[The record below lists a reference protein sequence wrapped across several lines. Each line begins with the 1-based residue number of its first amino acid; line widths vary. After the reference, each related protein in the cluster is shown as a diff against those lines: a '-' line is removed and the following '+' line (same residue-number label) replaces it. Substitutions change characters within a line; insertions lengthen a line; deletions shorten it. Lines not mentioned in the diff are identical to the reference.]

1 MIYTVSQGLNTNRDK
16 LRGYLFR
23 GLPIAAAVLI
33 AAAGILIPRAA
44 DQSRQINERP
54 LAIYTATS
62 SDFGAASNP
71 QGNGTDTQSS
81 DTKESSTASTS
92 TLGSNNQASSPQ
104 PSGSSG
110 DSAGQPLVGGRGSGE
125 SSDSGSNEDSGCLC
139 ESLPSLPI
147 NPQTVTTDEELPNL
161 PDGSL

>member
-16 LRGYLFR
+16 LRSYLFR
-23 GLPIAAAVLI
+23 GLPIAVAVLI

-92 TLGSNNQASSPQ
+92 TLGNDTQASSPQ
-104 PSGSSG
+104 SSG

>member
-16 LRGYLFR
+16 LRSYLFR
-23 GLPIAAAVLI
+23 GLPIAVAVLI

-92 TLGSNNQASSPQ
+92 TLGNEAQASSPQ
-104 PSGSSG
+104 SSG
-110 DSAGQPLVGGRGSGE
+110 DSAGQPLVGGRGGGE

-147 NPQTVTTDEELPNL
+147 NPQAVTTDEELPSL
-161 PDGSL
+161 PDSPL

>member
-16 LRGYLFR
+16 LRSYLFR
-23 GLPIAAAVLI
+23 GLPIAVAVLI

-92 TLGSNNQASSPQ
+92 TLGNDTQASSPQ
-104 PSGSSG
+104 SSG
-110 DSAGQPLVGGRGSGE
+110 DSAGQPLVGGRGGGE
-125 SSDSGSNEDSGCLC
+125 SSDSGSTENSGCLC
-139 ESLPSLPI
+139 ESLPSLPL
-147 NPQTVTTDEELPNL
+147 NPQDVTTDEELPSL
-161 PDGSL
+161 PDSPL